1 MSVYKDKEIHV
12 CIICNESIEGMK
24 DFIKHLIETHSSKLI
39 EKFDKNSSYNKSK
52 EFSNMGNNFKNEL
65 SQKKK
70 QINESNIE
78 SNKIKQN
85 NESNIESNKKKQINE
100 SDIES
105 NKKNERSKTKT
116 NIEITKMIENNE
128 SIIEINKKNDESNK
142 SKNEIS
148 KNNFENTNNYSS
160 IDTKSILKINENNN
174 IKKFDIST
182 DDTITHCNKEKLN
195 CICCK
200 DKICQE
206 GNCYCPKCMKLNIE
220 KKKLINGELINKSGH
235 IAKRK
240 KKNNEIRY
248 FCGCKYLKEVNLFEG
263 KKKIEIKCDSDNPCD
278 DCQKLIENI
287 FIYQNLLFKK
297 ENLFQY

>member
-78 SNKIKQN
+78 SNK
-85 NESNIESNKKKQINE
+85 KKQINE

-116 NIEITKMIENNE
+116 NTEITKMIENNE
-128 SIIEINKKNDESNK
+128 SVVEINKKNDESDK

-148 KNNFENTNNYSS
+148 ESDFENTNNYSS
-160 IDTKSILKINENNN
+160 IDTKSILKINENGNV
-174 IKKFDIST
+174 KKFDIST

-240 KKNNEIRY
+240 KKNNKIRY
-248 FCGCKYLKEVNLFEG
+248 FCGCKYLKEVNVFKG
-263 KKKIEIKCDSDNPCD
+263 KNIVEATCYSDNPCD

-287 FIYQNLLFKK
+287 FIYQNLLD
-297 ENLFQY
+297 